1 MNIRLILKEKLT
13 MRNFE
18 AMGKTRPSLALK
30 ICSAKGP
37 FDSIMAG
44 FLL

>member
-1 MNIRLILKEKLT
+1 
-13 MRNFE
+13 MRNLE
-18 AMGKTRPSLALK
+18 AMGKTRAILALK

-37 FDSIMAG
+37 FESIMAG